1 MTFLSSF
8 TTPRTVKPNGGSA
21 TARGTP
27 AETAKAPLPP
37 NDKERL
43 AEWIAQGSH
52 SVLGYQ
58 IVPSMAMAMMER
70 NRGNRRIRD
79 RLVDQ
84 YAGQIGSGSWPLTGQ
99 PIIFAD
105 DGSLNDGQHRLLAC
119 IKSGVPF
126 VCDIRFG
133 IPRKSFM
140 HTDIGAKRISSDVL
154 EIMGEKNASAL
165 AAAAGHL
172 IAWQRSDRK
181 SIHRIYTP
189 PPSEIVGI
197 IRDCPH
203 LRNSAAVGMYV
214 NAQIRTAPSVIA
226 FCHYVCW
233 LADPIL
239 ADQFFAQVAS
249 GEGLKKTDPAFALR
263 KRLIDAAQDRA
274 KLPSFVLAG
283 YIFKAWNAARK
294 GSSVGVLRMYDGET
308 LPEVA

>member
-1 MTFLSSF
+1 LTFLSSF

-43 AEWIAQGSH
+43 AAWIAMGPH
-52 SVLGYQ
+52 AVLDYL
-58 IVPSMAMAMMER
+58 ITPSMAMAMMER
-70 NRGNRRIRD
+70 NHGNRRIRD

-99 PIIFAD
+99 PVIFSE
-105 DGSLNDGQHRLLAC
+105 DGTMNDGQHRLLAC

-126 VCDIRFG
+126 RCDVRFG
-133 IPRKSFM
+133 IPRASFM
-140 HTDIGAKRISSDVL
+140 LTDVGAKRQSSDVL
-154 EIMGEKNASAL
+154 EIMGEKNAATL

-172 IAWQRSDRK
+172 IIWQRSDRK
-181 SIHRIYTP
+181 SIHRSYTAAP
-189 PPSEIVGI
+189 NEIVAI

-203 LRNSAAVGMYV
+203 LRHSAAVGMRIHGH
-214 NAQIRTAPSVIA
+214 IRTMPSIMA

-233 LADPIL
+233 LSDPVL
-239 ADQFFAQVAS
+239 ADRFFEQVAS
-249 GEGLKKTDPAFALR
+249 GEGMTKTDPAFVLR
-263 KRLIDAAQDRA
+263 KRLIDAAQTQTMMPR
-274 KLPSFVLAG
+274 FVLAG
-283 YIFKAWNAARK
+283 YVFKAWNAARK
-294 GSSVGVLRMYDGET
+294 GDQIKVLRMMDGET